1 MKRWLTVFVASLA
14 LAACGWAQS
23 LDDYLKLRREHG
35 VTQASGLGALASF
48 VGERVLEIS
57 GTVTGTLRKDG
68 KHLLILD
75 DENGGVM
82 FVGSENLPSWITG
95 GRVTARLLV
104 LAKRESEFSSLNAQ
118 LISAISEG
126 KIAAH
131 EAAARKAAVPRVSG
145 STADRSGPVQRASN
159 QVLQGNLSAQQA
171 LPYYATFIKNANKRL
186 SDAQAISIAES
197 ILGYS
202 LEYGVDA
209 RLIMAMVMTES
220 GFRPDATSH
229 KGAMGLG
236 QLMPGTARGLGVS
249 NAYDTDQNLYGT
261 IKLVRKNLD
270 KYTAEAGDDYEGLV
284 LALAAYNA
292 GGGNVRKHGGVPPFR
307 ETQNYI
313 KKVISLYKELSGIA
327 D

>member
-1 MKRWLTVFVASLA
+1 MKRWLTVLVAALA
-14 LAACGWAQS
+14 LAGIGFAQS
-23 LDDYLKLRREHG
+23 LNDYLVHRKEHG
-35 VTQASGLGALASF
+35 VTQPSGLAALSSF
-48 VGERVLEIS
+48 VGERVMEVS
-57 GTVTGTLRKDG
+57 GTVTGTLRKNNQ
-68 KHLLILD
+68 HLLILD
-75 DENGGVM
+75 DGNGGVM
-82 FVGSENLPSWITG
+82 FVGTEKLPAWMNG
-95 GRVTARLLV
+95 GRVNARLLV
-104 LAKRESEFSSLNAQ
+104 RARRETEFSSLDAD
-118 LISAISEG
+118 LIAAVSEG

-131 EAAARKAAVPRVSG
+131 EASARQAAVPRVSG
-145 STADRSGPVQRASN
+145 SKADRSGPVQRASN
-159 QVLQGNLSAQQA
+159 QALQGNMSAQQA
-171 LPYYATFIKNANKRL
+171 LPYYAAFIKNANKRL
-186 SDAQAISIAES
+186 SDAEAISIAES

-220 GFRPDATSH
+220 GFRPEATSH

-270 KYTAEAGDDYEGLV
+270 KYTAEAGDDYDGLV